1 MGINS
6 RWEVP
11 ESERRRRADE
21 GTNPYSNFKWLLD
34 KHIYEKKYKGAL
46 GMEHGNSKPVK
57 SGELAV
63 IDAYITVDSF

>member
-21 GTNPYSNFKWLLD
+21 GPIHTVILSDYWISTFM
-34 KHIYEKKYKGAL
+34 KKSIKG
-46 GMEHGNSKPVK
+46 
-57 SGELAV
+57 
-63 IDAYITVDSF
+63 Y